1 MTNGKLALLPNRGVV
16 SVTGAD
22 AGKLLQGLI
31 TNDMDRLPDRGAL
44 HAGLLSPQGKI
55 LFDFFVVKSHDGL
68 LLETNRQSA
77 PDLAKRLSLYKLRA
91 DAAIADVSS
100 KYTVA
105 AAWGADVPQPSAS
118 SGAIVYADPRL
129 PGLGSRIMVTLAS
142 DWLPNELG
150 FDAATE
156 TEYSAHRIALGV
168 PEADADFELGDTFV
182 HEALYDQLDGVSF
195 KKGCYVGQEVVSRMQ
210 HRGTARKRI
219 VQVKADSALPATG
232 SDITAGAAVIGRLG
246 SVDGASGL
254 ALLRIDRAAEAL
266 SKNDPLC
273 AGGVSISI
281 EIPPWAMFKLR
292 APPSNP
298 AADPQ
303 PGPSGPA

>member
-1 MTNGKLALLPNRGVV
+1 MTDGKLALLPNRGVI

-22 AGKLLQGLI
+22 AGELLQGLI

-55 LFDFFVVKSHDGL
+55 LFDFFVVKSDAGL
-68 LLETNRQSA
+68 LLETAGRSA
-77 PDLAKRLSLYKLRA
+77 PELAKRLTLYKLRA
-91 DAAIADVSS
+91 DAIIADVSS

-105 AAWGADVPQPSAS
+105 AAWGADVSQPSS
-118 SGAIVYADPRL
+118 NSGAIVYADPRL
-129 PGLGSRIMVTLAS
+129 PGLGSRMMVTLTS

-150 FDAATE
+150 FDAATAA
-156 TEYSAHRIALGV
+156 EYAAHRIALGV
-168 PEADADFELGDTFV
+168 PEADVDFQLGDTFV
-182 HEALYDQLDGVSF
+182 HEALYDQLGGVSF

-219 VQVKADSALPATG
+219 VQVKADSALPESG
-232 SDITAGAAVIGRLG
+232 SDITAGAAVIGKLG

-254 ALLRIDRAAEAL
+254 ALIRIDRAAEAL
-266 SKNDPLC
+266 AKNDPLC
-273 AGGVSISI
+273 ADGIPIRI

-292 APPSNP
+292 SPPANP

-303 PGPSGPA
+303 SGPAGPA